1 MYNYFDYQR
10 RYTTPMIIKRIKKR
24 EYVKWIL
31 TKNMETFDELKLI
44 DIRSMEK
51 WMAFMDVR

>member
-1 MYNYFDYQR
+1 MYNYFDYQM

-31 TKNMETFDELKLI
+31 TRNMETFYELKLI